1 MFSQDFEMCLFRI
14 SILKLDTNSFSWDA
28 SKLIFHY
35 WHQITIWLLRFWINF
50 SLSVPTTGHSPIPS
64 TFSVFHVCLWVFC
77 DYHPQTDTHTHRS
90 VSLVQGS
97 TTTSAF
103 CLASPEGHPWGL
115 TIGHWQGLLWRLTF
129 SLPLIWIKALFFF
142 VSISKSARWGLRKP
156 RRIEAS
162 EASLGCLLVNM
173 HAFEWKGW
181 LMCASVGDGYH
192 DDDVSLYHHNWALLL
207 LPLFLLF
214 LPLALLLLCCMELRW
229 LVRPLRVNVS
239 PMSLEISLHGLCA

>member
-1 MFSQDFEMCLFRI
+1 MQVNLYFIIDIKSPYGFYVFE
-14 SILKLDTNSFSWDA
+14 
-28 SKLIFHY
+28 LIFHSAY
-35 WHQITIWLLRFWINF
+35 QQQGTVPFLQ
-50 SLSVPTTGHSPIPS
+50 LSQSFMFVCE
-64 TFSVFHVCLWVFC
+64 FSVITTPRQIH
-77 DYHPQTDTHTHRS
+77 THTQVC
-90 VSLVQGS
+90 VSCSRLHHNL
-97 TTTSAF
+97 
-103 CLASPEGHPWGL
+103 CLLPGISWGASLGTHYWTL
-115 TIGHWQGLLWRLTF
+115 AQGLLWRLTF

-162 EASLGCLLVNM
+162 EVSLGCLLVNM
-173 HAFEWKGW
+173 HAFEWKGS